1 MATVIYAG
9 FGVKVNVFDND
20 VVASSIS
27 VSATQNYIT
36 SESSY
41 GGAANVGT
49 TATGDPVKSPHFKD
63 FSELSVSIDFY
74 LNTSVLTGI
83 VNAVKNR
90 NTSYSITININGQS
104 VTISDCFWESIAINC
119 AKDDAVTCSV
129 SFWTLA
135 SNLSGNF
142 GTTNGENGSGS
153 VSLSGLALIP
163 YWATSA
169 TCSDYSGNG
178 CLSWG
183 VEFSQEVRRKVK
195 CEHLVTYSGPNTV
208 VIGNLSVSGQIEVLI
223 ANSTV
228 SYGTGFSDASSVSYS
243 FGGHNVNCSNLVVT
257 GFDPVMDSGSPY
269 SLQISFD
276 SFSLLTDEELE
287 EQL

>member
-9 FGVKVNVFDND
+9 YGVKVNVFNND

-41 GGAANVGT
+41 NGSANVST
-49 TATGDPVKSPHFKD
+49 TVTDGDPVKSPHFKD

-74 LNTSVLTGI
+74 LNTSVLSGI

-90 NTSYSITININGQS
+90 NTSYSITIKINGQD
-104 VTISDCFWESIAINC
+104 VTINDCFWESIAINC
-119 AKDDAVTCSV
+119 AKDDAATCSV

-153 VSLSGLALIP
+153 ISLSGLALIP

-169 TCSDYSGNG
+169 SCSDYAGDG

-183 VEFSQEVRRKVK
+183 VEFSQEVIRKVM
-195 CEHLVTYSGPNTV
+195 CEHLDTYSGPNTV
-208 VIGNLSVSGQIEVLI
+208 IIGNLSVSGQIEILI
-223 ANSTV
+223 AKSTV
-228 SYGTGFSDASSVSYS
+228 SYGIGFSNNSSVSYS
-243 FGGHNVNCSNLVVT
+243 FGGHNIECSNLVVT

-276 SFSLLTDEELE
+276 SFSLSLN
-287 EQL
+287 